1 MSLHLQGSRPVGAV
15 GRSWW
20 QRAGRAA
27 VICLALTIVF
37 PAHAA
42 ETIPARPTRY
52 FNDYTLTVKP
62 ETADR
67 LNQEMEDFE
76 KESSNQL
83 VAVIYQ
89 KLQSDSSVDDYCQ
102 RVARSWAFGQKDKN
116 NAAVLF
122 VFLDDRKVWIATGY
136 GLEGA
141 LPDAIAK
148 RIVSDEITP
157 RFKAKDFDGGMAAG
171 VESMIKAAKGEYKGI
186 GTTQYQREHQE
197 KEGGG
202 LGLGTMI
209 FLLIAAYFLF
219 SMFRRRGNGG
229 GGTMFT
235 GGGPVFLPMGLG
247 GFGGGGGSGPGDS
260 GGSSSDGGGFISGG
274 GGDFGG
280 GGAGGDW

>member
-1 MSLHLQGSRPVGAV
+1 MFSPLQAHPRLENSPGVC
-15 GRSWW
+15 WKQIW
-20 QRAGRAA
+20 
-27 VICLALTIVF
+27 CLAVF
-37 PAHAA
+37 CLAVSVASPAKAA
-42 ETIPARPTRY
+42 ETIPAKPTRY

-67 LNQEMEDFE
+67 LNQEMENFE
-76 KESSNQL
+76 KETSNQL

-102 RVARSWAFGQKDKN
+102 RVARSWAFGQKDKK

-122 VFLDDRKVWIATGY
+122 VFLENHKVWIATGY

-141 LPDAIAK
+141 LPDATAK
-148 RIVSDEITP
+148 DIVADEITP
-157 RFKAKDFDGGMAAG
+157 RFKANDFDGGMTVG
-171 VESMIKAAKGEYKGI
+171 VESMIKATRGEYKGT
-186 GTTQYQREHQE
+186 GTTQYQRDHQGNN
-197 KEGGG
+197 GGG
-202 LGLGTMI
+202 LSLGTII

-219 SMFRRRGNGG
+219 SMFRGRRS

-235 GGGPVFLPMGLG
+235 GGGPIFLPMGLG
-247 GFGGGGGSGPGDS
+247 GFGGGGSGGGDS
-260 GGSSSDGGGFISGG
+260 GGSSSDGGGFISSG